1 MIGRQILYAIG
12 VFIVYFV
19 LENIRVYFTDYVI
32 KDRGWSFKK
41 SWKLSFVFA
50 LIVAIAVFIYLR
62 VTGQTQF

>member
-12 VFIVYFV
+12 VFLVLFV
-19 LENIRVYFTDYVI
+19 VLNLSVFITDYVI

-41 SWKLSFVFA
+41 HWKFIFVVA
-50 LIVAIAVFIYLR
+50 LVAAIAMFIYLR